1 MIQSFI
7 FRIHFCQSPMWPPVS
22 GCPKFW
28 YQHPSIFFLEIFILG
43 TSMKL
48 CLKVQSKFQ
57 GEILDFV
64 KTFLFEVA
72 HKITPLIS
80 NVIIVI
86 IKSIQPQFVLFGKYK
101 SYTFLNDKLVD
112 TLLCRKAKMSIFHFF
127 WYFCCLE
134 KHCYCEV
141 LTPLAEVK
149 VKRRPLKDTLLGHT
163 CPF

>member
-1 MIQSFI
+1 
-7 FRIHFCQSPMWPPVS
+7 
-22 GCPKFW
+22 
-28 YQHPSIFFLEIFILG
+28 
-43 TSMKL
+43 MKL

-112 TLLCRKAKMSIFHFF
+112 TLCYA
-127 WYFCCLE
+127 E
-134 KHCYCEV
+134 KQ
-141 LTPLAEVK
+141 K
-149 VKRRPLKDTLLGHT
+149 
-163 CPF
+163 CPFFISSAISAVWRNIIIARF